1 MSLVEN
7 HGNRGSTKEFSERE
21 SEKLLKERKRKISFE
36 FRTFSKK
43 RRKACAVRKGS
54 KDNIFKSFR
63 NLIMKFSFQNVCR

>member
-21 SEKLLKERKRKISFE
+21 SEKLLKERKRKISCE

-43 RRKACAVRKGS
+43 EEKHV
-54 KDNIFKSFR
+54 
-63 NLIMKFSFQNVCR
+63 L